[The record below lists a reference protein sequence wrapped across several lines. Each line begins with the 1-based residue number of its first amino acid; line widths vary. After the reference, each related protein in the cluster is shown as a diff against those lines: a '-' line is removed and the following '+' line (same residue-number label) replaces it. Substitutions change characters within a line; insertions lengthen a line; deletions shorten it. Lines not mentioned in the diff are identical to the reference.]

1 MLMKKLKISAVPTY
15 IIGDEVIQGLA
26 SKERLAQAI
35 DKEAAKRKQNEFDG
49 MQCGIDSDC

>member
-1 MLMKKLKISAVPTY
+1 MAVPTF

-35 DKEAAKRKQNEFDG
+35 ENEAEKNKQNEFDG
-49 MQCGIDSDC
+49 LQCDMKGNC